1 MMGGFGMGGG
11 LGIIFLLV
19 IVALVVWA
27 VVRVLPNQGGDQGG
41 GNSSPRAEQSSAEDI
56 LKERFAKGQIDAEE
70 YEDSLATLRGEQSRR
85 SNQS

>member
-11 LGIIFLLV
+11 LGIIFLLL

-27 VVRVLPNQGGDQGG
+27 LVRVLPNQGG
-41 GNSSPRAEQSSAEDI
+41 GNNNPRPDQSSAEDI

-70 YEDSLATLRGEQSRR
+70 YENSLATLRDERTQR